1 MTRLLNGTELGIFM
15 PPRAA
20 RVGELMAEASRD
32 RARVAISVARVEHLE
47 ELLST
52 SEAARLKADSST
64 IELTKSLA
72 SCSRRI
78 AELEDQL
85 RSAGGDG
92 QDPRKHLG
100 RAESGRD
107 ETARQRANL
116 DARLYC
122 GEQIREEVFFEDP
135 RQIAALADLDAL
147 RRENVSL
154 CARLSMPAISK
165 DVAENAALRTS
176 IERFGWEARR
186 VYVRRNAV
194 EPEGSTGRRAHS

>member
-15 PPRAA
+15 PPVRLEF
-20 RVGELMAEASRD
+20 GELTAEASRD

-100 RAESGRD
+100 RAEYVRD

-176 IERFGWEARR
+176 IERFGWEVRR